1 MGLEIRNANTI
12 ENANCDGMWMNS
24 GDLSLN
30 LLFFT
35 CYIPRKLRLRI
46 SEWEREGKA
55 IYGWGIPFIYSAGPH
70 VGESAFISI
79 LKHSWAD
86 GMEKFQVA

>member
-1 MGLEIRNANTI
+1 
-12 ENANCDGMWMNS
+12 MNS
-24 GDLSLN
+24 DDLSLN

-70 VGESAFISI
+70 VGESAFINI
-79 LKHSWAD
+79 LKHRWD
-86 GMEKFQVA
+86 GEVPGCLTTVSKCAIEMRQIRW